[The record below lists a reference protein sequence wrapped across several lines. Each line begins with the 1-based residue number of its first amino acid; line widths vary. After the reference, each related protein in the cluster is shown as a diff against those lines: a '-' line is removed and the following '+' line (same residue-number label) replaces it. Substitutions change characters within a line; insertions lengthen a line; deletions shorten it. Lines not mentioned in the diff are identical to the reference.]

1 MKSIIISSNGS
12 SGGKTTITLGLLKVL
27 KNRGFKVQSYKVG
40 PDYIDPDFHEY
51 VTKVPS
57 RNLDLYL
64 MGKDGVKA
72 SFSRGNGDF
81 GVIEG
86 VMGLYDGKGIGT
98 EYSTAHVAKVLKIP
112 LILVLSPK
120 AKASTLCAE
129 IQGLMNFEEVNIV
142 GIIFNNINESYYNLL
157 KAAVEKHCAIKV
169 FGYVP
174 RDERLSLKSRHLGLI
189 QSREIIDLNK
199 KIDTC
204 AELIEKNLDINLL
217 LECFVPAE
225 KYIDNFHVE
234 NTGVRSAVAWDKAF
248 SFYYRENIEL
258 LQEAGQVKFFS
269 PLEDKKLPED
279 VDFVYLGG
287 GYPEVFIEKLSNNKT
302 MLKSIRDSLSSGTR
316 CYAECGGLMY
326 LTEAIDGK
334 ETVGFFKGKSNMTD
348 RLQNF
353 GYAEVKVINENPLL
367 PVGLSFKCHEFHK
380 SIVSL
385 EDRSIFDITKVSY
398 DGSIKQWNCGYVK
411 LNTLASYAHIN
422 FLGNLDMFKSLI
434 GGIK

>member
-12 SGGKTTITLGLLKVL
+12 SGGKTIITLGLLKVL

-204 AELIEKNLDINLL
+204 AELIEKNLDIDLL
-217 LECFVPAE
+217 LECFVHAE